1 MSQNVNCFPR
11 QYGHRR
17 HVKHLGAS
25 WVELTQNRLT
35 TFYSLTHRPPS
46 SGSYWTKGGAQLLP
60 SLTLYSSGQCNSHR
74 ARSRDDWRSLSAGI
88 IWSDGCG
95 ESAVLCESHGR
106 SVWTLKRILTA
117 VWSGL
122 QQRAQH
128 WFPSARVW
136 GWLQR
141 THGTSGPRV
150 DRGEV
155 SSGPEK
161 TGNHV
166 IR

>member
-1 MSQNVNCFPR
+1 MCLKTWTCFLG
-11 QYGHRR
+11 QHFGHTWSIF
-17 HVKHLGAS
+17 GAS
-25 WVELTQNRLT
+25 WVELSWLWTGSHFR
-35 TFYSLTHRPPS
+35 THRPP

-74 ARSRDDWRSLSAGI
+74 ARGRDDWRSLSAGI

-161 TGNHV
+161 TGDHV